1 MVDEKG
7 VQEDLK
13 QAEQEEQLRAPAEE
27 APAETPVEGG
37 EEAPEETTREEE
49 GGREETEAEA
59 APCCPELEEKI
70 RAQQEEI
77 ESLTNRLARL
87 QADFDNYRKRTRKE
101 MEDLIRF
108 GSERVIT
115 NLLPVVDNFERA
127 LQAAGNNP
135 DLSAFVTGV
144 EMIYRQLMDILTK
157 EGVAVIPTANQPFNP
172 EKHHAVAQVETSEM
186 EDNMIVEE
194 LQKGYTL
201 HGKVIRPSMVR
212 VAKKVEAN

>member
-1 MVDEKG
+1 
-7 VQEDLK
+7 
-13 QAEQEEQLRAPAEE
+13 
-27 APAETPVEGG
+27 
-37 EEAPEETTREEE
+37 
-49 GGREETEAEA
+49 
-59 APCCPELEEKI
+59 
-70 RAQQEEI
+70 
-77 ESLTNRLARL
+77 LTNRLARL

-157 EGVAVIPTANQPFNP
+157 EGVAVIPTANQPFDP